1 VQLRA
6 RRAVRLRPRHGV
18 RQLARPWLHRRAS
31 GRLELVR
38 SLVLLGLLVTLAAG
52 ASWLRQHHR
61 PREAI

>member
-1 VQLRA
+1 
-6 RRAVRLRPRHGV
+6 V